1 MFLLN
6 VAVSKNS
13 ALKLYRFSQKFY
25 VVLVS
30 LLFVPGIIN
39 NVIMTKYTHTAQ
51 QFDGTLL

>member
-13 ALKLYRFSQKFY
+13 DIKLGFSQKFY
-25 VVLVS
+25 VVLMS
-30 LLFVPGIIN
+30 LLFVPGIIH